1 MTEERKKCDLWGKTA
16 VVTGG
21 GGAIGRAI
29 VIELARAG
37 ADVLVHTGFRQE
49 AAQSVADQVH
59 EIERETKVIVAN
71 LTSCQLQDQF
81 FQQAWAWRDGVD
93 VWINVAGV
101 DVLTGEVASLSFDEK
116 LHRLWQVDVMATVRL
131 SRMAGQKMQ
140 QRSAPPGSSVIIN
153 MGWDQAQHGMAGDS
167 GEMFAVVKGGVMAF
181 TRSLAKSLAP
191 EVRVN
196 GLAPGWIKTA
206 WGEKASDYWQQRAVD
221 ESLLGRWG
229 SPQDVARVARF
240 IASPA
245 AAFVSGQIIEVNG
258 GLRTEH

>member
-1 MTEERKKCDLWGKTA
+1 MTDDQERCELLGKTA

-21 GGAIGRAI
+21 GGGIGRAI

-37 ADVLVHTGFRQE
+37 ADVLVHTGSRHE
-49 AAQSVADQVH
+49 TAHSVAEQVQ
-59 EIERETKVIVAN
+59 EFDRTTKVIVAD
-71 LTSCQLQDQF
+71 LASCHLQDQF
-81 FQQAWAWRDGVD
+81 FQQAWAWRGGVD
-93 VWINVAGV
+93 VWINVAGA
-101 DVLTGEVASLSFDEK
+101 DVLTGEVANVSFDDK
-116 LHRLWQVDVMATVRL
+116 LHRLWQIDVLATVRL
-131 SRMAGQKMQ
+131 SRMAGQQMR
-140 QRSAPPGSSVIIN
+140 QRNASAGSAVIIN
-153 MGWDQAQHGMAGDS
+153 MGWDQAQYGMAGDS

-206 WGEKASDYWQQRAVD
+206 WGQNASDYWQERARN
-221 ESLLGRWG
+221 ESLMGRWG

-245 AAFVSGQIIEVNG
+245 ASFVSGQIIEING
-258 GLRTEH
+258 GLKT